1 MSLEIRNRL
10 LDNSDV
16 EKRVKEYLAIAERCA
31 SHIRQPFRS
40 TDHGALLYD
49 ESGMP
54 LSPNTQEEKN
64 NAA

>member
-1 MSLEIRNRL
+1 MSLDIKNRL

-31 SHIRQPFRS
+31 NHIQQPFHS

-49 ESGMP
+49 ESEMP
-54 LSPNTQEEKN
+54 LSPNTQGEKN